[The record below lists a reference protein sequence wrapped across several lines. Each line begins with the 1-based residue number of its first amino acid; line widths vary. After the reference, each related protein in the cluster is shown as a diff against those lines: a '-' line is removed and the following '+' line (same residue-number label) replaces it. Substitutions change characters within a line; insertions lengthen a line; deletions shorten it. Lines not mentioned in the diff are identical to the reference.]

1 MKHGL
6 SDRRTESIFKRL
18 CRKGEKGRPPEFA
31 QSIEK
36 TADPLLRQ
44 DMEYLAEAV
53 KEMPGEAIPEGKSSF
68 LEEGDA

>member
-1 MKHGL
+1 MVYLTEEQKVFL
-6 SDRRTESIFKRL
+6 SGYAGRAKRDVL
-18 CRKGEKGRPPEFA
+18 REFA